1 MIIFDYREGGFEIL
15 YCVTKRFV
23 CNGRKNVNINR
34 FYRFYYHPQIDFS
47 ALFYIFFNSTGI
59 EGDKRGKHEYKIKY
73 TEKNMSNA
81 DFYNGKNFYI
91 SVTKKRKVYREG
103 WSNFTSNVIA
113 WNFFL
118 STYNKVEKR
127 KRHDVN
133 WEIRTIY
140 VLFNSFNSFIVIL
153 LQLLENEFFRPLP

>member
-91 SVTKKRKVYREG
+91 SVTKKIKCIERAG
-103 WSNFTSNVIA
+103 AIS
-113 WNFFL
+113 
-118 STYNKVEKR
+118 
-127 KRHDVN
+127 H
-133 WEIRTIY
+133 
-140 VLFNSFNSFIVIL
+140 
-153 LQLLENEFFRPLP
+153 QM